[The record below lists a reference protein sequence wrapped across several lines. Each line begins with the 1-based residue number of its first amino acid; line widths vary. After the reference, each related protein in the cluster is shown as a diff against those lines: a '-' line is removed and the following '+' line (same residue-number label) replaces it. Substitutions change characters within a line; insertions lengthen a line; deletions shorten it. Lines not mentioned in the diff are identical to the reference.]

1 METMTKEELLK
12 QMEEMLQ
19 HQTYMKEAIDAIEKI
34 PYDLEEAQVR
44 LRTEAIMQIV
54 KEKEASNQALIA
66 LWKQMLAVDE
76 KPELQ

>member
-76 KPELQ
+76 KLELQ

>member
-1 METMTKEELLK
+1 
-12 QMEEMLQ
+12 MEEMLQ